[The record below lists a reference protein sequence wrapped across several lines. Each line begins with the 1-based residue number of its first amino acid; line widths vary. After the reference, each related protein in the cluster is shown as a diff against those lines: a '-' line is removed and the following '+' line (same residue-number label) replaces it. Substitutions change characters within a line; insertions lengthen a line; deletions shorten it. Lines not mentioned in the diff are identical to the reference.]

1 MTDTPLF
8 EYALRLGDDSLILGQ
23 RLSEW
28 CGHAPALEVD
38 LSLANLALDL
48 VGQATS
54 FLSFA
59 GTVEG
64 AGRDADRL
72 AFHRDVLD
80 YRNCLLVEQPNGDF
94 GQTIA
99 RQFLFSTW
107 QHLFLQEL
115 AGSADPTLAAIAAK
129 AVKEVAYH
137 AEIAADWM
145 IRLGDGTD
153 ESHAR
158 VASGLEWNWRFID
171 ELFIADATDVA
182 LLARGVAVDK
192 PALRPA
198 FGELIGRTLTA
209 AALMTPTPRR
219 AVSGGRLG
227 RHSEH
232 LGHIL
237 SEMQFL
243 QRAYPGATW

>member
-1 MTDTPLF
+1 MTDTALF
-8 EYALRLGDDSLILGQ
+8 EYALRLGDDSMILGQ

-28 CGHAPALEVD
+28 CGYAPALEVD
-38 LSLANLALDL
+38 LSLSNLALDL

-54 FLSFA
+54 FLDYA
-59 GTVEG
+59 GVIEG

-107 QHLFLQEL
+107 QHLYLQAL
-115 AGSADPTLAAIAAK
+115 SRSTDTILAAIAGK

-137 AEIAADWM
+137 AEIATDWV
-145 IRLGDGTD
+145 IRLGDGTE

-158 VASGLEWNWRFID
+158 VTSGLDWNWRFVD
-171 ELFIADATDVA
+171 ELFTVDAVDGE
-182 LLARGVAVDK
+182 LLARGIAVDQA
-192 PALRPA
+192 ALRPA
-198 FGELIGRTLTA
+198 FDEAIGQALTTATLTPPA
-209 AALMTPTPRR
+209 SRR
-219 AVSGGRLG
+219 ATIGGRSG
-227 RHSEH
+227 SHSEH

-243 QRAYPGATW
+243 QRAYPGVTW

>member
-1 MTDTPLF
+1 MNEALF
-8 EYALRLGDDSLILGQ
+8 AYILRLADDSLILGQ

-28 CGHAPALEVD
+28 CGHAPALEID
-38 LSLANLALDL
+38 LSLANIALDL
-48 VGQATS
+48 IGQATS
-54 FLSFA
+54 LYTYA
-59 GTVEG
+59 GAVEG

-107 QHLFLQEL
+107 QLAFLQQL
-115 AGSADPTLAAIAAK
+115 AGAADPTIAAIAGK
-129 AVKEVAYH
+129 AAKEVAYH
-137 AEIAADWM
+137 AEVSADWLV
-145 IRLGDGTD
+145 RLGDGTA
-153 ESHAR
+153 ESQAR
-158 VASGLEWNWRFID
+158 VGAGLEWNWRFVD
-171 ELFIADATDVA
+171 ELFIADAVDHA
-182 LLARGVAVDK
+182 LIASGITVDK

-198 FGELIGRTLTA
+198 YDAAVARVLAEATLPPPKPHRPIAGGRT
-209 AALMTPTPRR
+209 
-219 AVSGGRLG
+219 G

-243 QRAYPGATW
+243 QRAYPGANW